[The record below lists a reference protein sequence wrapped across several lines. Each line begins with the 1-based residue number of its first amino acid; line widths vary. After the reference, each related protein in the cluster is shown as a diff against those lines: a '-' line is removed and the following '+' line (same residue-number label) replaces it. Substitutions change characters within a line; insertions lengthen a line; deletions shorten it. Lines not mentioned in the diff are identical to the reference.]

1 MLTKPLMFFCLV
13 FLVGM
18 LLCIDGF
25 VVLSLCMRVVCVSAV
40 LWFGALTL
48 AYIFT
53 YARITHTC
61 DILGFDLT
69 SPTRLDIFK

>member
-1 MLTKPLMFFCLV
+1 
-13 FLVGM
+13 
-18 LLCIDGF
+18 
-25 VVLSLCMRVVCVSAV
+25 MRVVCVSAV